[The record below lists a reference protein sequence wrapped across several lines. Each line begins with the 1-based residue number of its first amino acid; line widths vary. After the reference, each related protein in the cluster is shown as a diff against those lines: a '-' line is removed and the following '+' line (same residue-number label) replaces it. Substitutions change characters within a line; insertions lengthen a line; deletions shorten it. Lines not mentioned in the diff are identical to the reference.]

1 MSTNSASDVR
11 WACPT
16 CGVTV
21 TTQFCARCGEEPL
34 PPRDLTLRG
43 LAEKILH
50 AFTSI
55 DARAARSAWKLLR
68 HPGEL
73 TRAWGSGIRK
83 LYVAPFQLFL
93 IANVLFF
100 ALQSATGENVFS
112 SSLDSH
118 LHHQDWSELAQS
130 FLSQRL
136 AATNMTVEQ
145 YEPLFNRAVVLNA
158 KSLILLMTLPFA
170 LLLPLAFLREH
181 RPFMT
186 HVVFSLH
193 LYTFLLLLF
202 CAALLLAK
210 LSAWVGLG
218 GLDAPMVD
226 NVLSIANLT
235 ICALYIYL
243 AIGPVYGAMGARRTV
258 KAIVLALAAA
268 AIVLG
273 YRFAL
278 FFITLY
284 AS

>member
-1 MSTNSASDVR
+1 MVVSAP
-11 WACPT
+11 WTCPT
-16 CGVTV
+16 CKTIV
-21 TTQFCARCGEEPL
+21 TTPFCSQCGEEPVA
-34 PPRDLTLRG
+34 PHDLTLFG
-43 LAEKILH
+43 LAEKVSH
-50 AFTSI
+50 ALTSI
-55 DARAARSAWKLLR
+55 DARTVRSARTLVR

-73 TRAWGSGIRK
+73 TLAWTGGVRK
-83 LYVAPFQLFL
+83 PYVAPFQLFL

-100 ALQSATGENVFS
+100 ALQWATGENVFS

-118 LHHQDWSELAQS
+118 LHHQDWSDLAQLS
-130 FLSQRL
+130 VSQRL
-136 AATNMTVEQ
+136 AASHMTVEQ

-186 HVVFSLH
+186 HMVFSLH

-202 CAALLLAK
+202 CVALLVAK
-210 LSAWVGLG
+210 LSALLGFG

-226 NVLSIANLT
+226 NVLSGANLT
-235 ICALYIYL
+235 MCALYIYL
-243 AIGPVYGAMGARRTV
+243 AIGPVYGATGASRIG

-284 AS
+284 AT